1 MAHQWP
7 PPHDDVSLYMTA
19 AGGLERERPSG
30 DGAAMSY
37 AYDPRDPV
45 PDLGQ
50 DPSDRTD
57 VLRFES
63 APLDEA
69 LEVVGKAQAE
79 LFVSADVPDTTLMAQ
94 LLDIYPSGR
103 VTTLLDRAIMARY
116 RDGLSEPR
124 PLTPGKVERVVVDLW
139 STAIVFAPGHRIGLR
154 VSGSNA
160 AKYRGPPELVRA
172 RLVLRRCAGRARRRP
187 PVRRACLPPH
197 PAGRASGCE
206 RGALRLRGRTDGRA
220 GWAYG
225 VRPLLV

>member
-1 MAHQWP
+1 
-7 PPHDDVSLYMTA
+7 
-19 AGGLERERPSG
+19 
-30 DGAAMSY
+30 MSY

-160 AKYRGPPELVRA
+160 AKYEVHPNSFEPVSSYDAAPVAHVAVHLSGAHASRLILPVA
-172 RLVLRRCAGRARRRP
+172 RPG
-187 PVRRACLPPH
+187 
-197 PAGRASGCE
+197 ASVGLS
-206 RGALRLRGRTDGRA
+206 G
-220 GWAYG
+220 
-225 VRPLLV
+225 